1 MITVA
6 ARQCQHN
13 LSLNM
18 SGPFDF
24 VVVGGGTSGL
34 VVATRLSEMPQFRVL
49 VLEAGEDLTDDPRV
63 KTPALFASLFG
74 SEADWA
80 FNTEPQVRYLHL
92 QTDALFRTDNPQKA
106 GLNGRVVT
114 INQGK
119 ALGGSSAMNG
129 QVWVPPTKANFDA
142 WESLG
147 NEGWDWET
155 LQKSVTKA
163 YTHPSVEAQLEV
175 ALGVDGWAAKNEAA
189 KGPLLTS
196 YPKPA
201 VHEAW
206 AKTMKNL
213 GYAMSGDPFLGGA
226 SGSFSNLHTVDS
238 ATKERS
244 YAASAYYQP
253 CKGRENLVLV
263 TGAHVEKILFDNG
276 QGEGGV
282 QATGVQYRHDGVTQ
296 TVSAT
301 KEVVLAAGAFQ
312 SPKILELSGIG
323 DAQLLAKHGIELIRD
338 LPGVGEN
345 LQDHPACGIA
355 YEVVDSLETLDGLA
369 RQEPEVIGQAMHE
382 YATSRS
388 GPLTS
393 TGFETYA
400 YLPILDHVSQDSP
413 GYERLRQLLNDHV
426 PPESDRRASALY
438 AHIRQTLLDPKAGPS
453 AVYLTLVPHPAR
465 PKPPPGRPELVARL
479 SGRPRAGQVPH
490 HRDDA
495 LEPPVGGDDA
505 PPQRRPGGPAR
516 HRPGPARAP
525 RRRGGAGGAP
535 AAGGAARGVG
545 AAGEHG
551 AGAAAVAARPG
562 VGPKGRRGPG
572 GTVRAREQHLD
583 VAPGGHVRDAA
594 PGQAWRPGRRLA
606 GARRGGVAGR
616 GRERDAAH
624 QQCEL
629 AGGRVWCGRAGG
641 RLDQGSLG
649 GGIN

>member
-1 MITVA
+1 
-6 ARQCQHN
+6 
-13 LSLNM
+13 M

-34 VVATRLSEMPQFRVL
+34 VVATRLSEIPQFRVL
-49 VLEAGEDLTDDPRV
+49 VLEAGKDLTDDVRV
-63 KTPALFASLFG
+63 KTPTLFASLFG

-80 FNTEPQVRYLHL
+80 FNTEPQVRCRQLLEHL
-92 QTDALFRTDNPQKA
+92 SPLAENDNPQKA

-155 LQKSVTKA
+155 LQKNVTKA
-163 YTHPSVEAQLEV
+163 YTHPSVEAQLEA
-175 ALGVDGWAAKNEAA
+175 ALGVDGWAAKNDAA

-201 VHEAW
+201 VHEDW
-206 AKTMKNL
+206 AKTMKKL

-226 SGSFSNLHTVDS
+226 SGSFSNLHTVDP

-263 TGAHVEKILFDNG
+263 TGAHVEKILFDN

-282 QATGVQYRHDGVTQ
+282 RATGVQYRHDGIMQ

-345 LQDHPACGIA
+345 LQDHAACDIA
-355 YEVVDSLETLDGLA
+355 YEAVDSLETLDGLA

-393 TGFETYA
+393 AGFETYA

-413 GYERLRQLLNDHV
+413 GYERLRQLLDDHA

-453 AVYLTLVPHPAR
+453 AVYLTLRGQNPHPVDLSWS
-465 PKPPPGRPELVARL
+465 PDSPVGPVPGKFLTIATFL
-479 SGRPRAGQVPH
+479 SNPLSAGTTHLRSADPT
-490 HRDDA
+490 D
-495 LEPPVGGDDA
+495 PPVIDPALLAHPVDAAVLAAHLLQVERLAASEPLASTVLAQPLRRRDPASDLKGDADRA
-505 PPQRRPGGPAR
+505 TRF
-516 HRPGPARAP
+516 ARASSISTWHP
-525 RRRGGAGGAP
+525 AGTCAMLPLDKHGVVD
-535 AAGGAARGVG
+535 AALRVHGVG
-545 AAGEHG
+545 GLRVVDASVMPLISSANLQ
-551 AGAAAVAARPG
+551 AV
-562 VGPKGRRGPG
+562 VY
-572 GTVRAREQHLD
+572 
-583 VAPGGHVRDAA
+583 
-594 PGQAWRPGRRLA
+594 
-606 GARRGGVAGR
+606 GVA
-616 GRERDAAH
+616 ERAADLIKEAWGEATDG
-624 QQCEL
+624 C
-629 AGGRVWCGRAGG
+629 
-641 RLDQGSLG
+641 
-649 GGIN
+649 